1 MKWKR
6 MFALTLVFAMMCS
19 MFVTTNC
26 AAAEISLN
34 GRNGWSVTSGT
45 GTVSDDNGVNVVTLN
60 GEASVSI
67 GAAQTGALLVTA
79 NVSVISGEAT
89 ISAMSGTSSVAQA
102 TVSASNGEYAETKLL
117 VTAAQNTIG
126 IDAIKFYGN
135 LKIKS
140 VRVEKADIETPL
152 FTENFDGY
160 GEGEQINSFVRNS
173 YISTGSD
180 DGKDNLS
187 FTAAYDNIADKNIPA
202 AGRAG
207 HLYDPTYTSTDTVR
221 YDDEHSLLQTPKES
235 GKNQETWY
243 HDLGSDFGNY
253 SHIKLRFKYYNA
265 WNAGKSGDNTS
276 VRDMLRVAF
285 SSGKLRAEG
294 SDMPNISIQGIN
306 VKYTSLGDDGKVV
319 ENVATLGKVKMW
331 SEAEVDMKIEK
342 GAGNNGKNKVT
353 YSVTIDGVSTPE
365 VVHQKPADFKYL
377 HMSID
382 AASGGGFYID
392 DIEVVAVKDLPEK
405 YDEVLYSEDFEKGIT
420 KSDDAWTKA
429 YGTATSPGTVEN
441 TWTRV
446 DDSLTFDAVADPTA
460 STTQGMVGK
469 LEKLKRPAKLDA
481 GIKAQDGTLDT
492 TNDISETEYL
502 NDEYWAY
509 PLSDAV
515 KNADNLKLS
524 YKYYDEGIAYKYSN
538 NEFQSATRNYMGV
551 VLSSSKTDWSN
562 DRTVSVYYDGTEKS
576 HDLYLNGT
584 KAATNNTKKWNDVT
598 VNLTSITHNSD
609 DNKIT
614 VAGNCGSASLN
625 KGINKYNYLVFRV
638 PANRLGRFYIDDIK
652 ITTEKN
658 VTANDVAQ
666 GKLDNLTK
674 ETVYSFSS
682 NDEVETVAYEILDL
696 TYENGSAKVKFRK
709 WMDTEDKATV
719 LYVASFDE
727 SENLLECKMSNLS
740 EISKDTLSNEVTLEL
755 TDKSE
760 TAAVKAFIWGDDLRP
775 LAERFVIPAK
785 KTETMGS
792 FRLHR
797 SKL

>member
-19 MFVTTNC
+19 MFVITNC

-79 NVSVISGEAT
+79 NVAVVSGEAT
-89 ISAMSGTSSVAQA
+89 ISAMSGTSSASQA

-126 IDAIKFYGN
+126 IDAIKFNGN

-160 GEGEQINSFVRNS
+160 SKGEQINSFVRSS
-173 YISTGSD
+173 YISTGASD

-187 FTAAYDNIADKNIPA
+187 FTAADDNIADKNIPA
-202 AGRAG
+202 SGKAG

-221 YDDEHSLLQTPKES
+221 YDDEHSPLSTTKES
-235 GKNQETWY
+235 GKNQETLY

-342 GAGNNGKNKVT
+342 GAGNGGRNKVT

-365 VVHQKPADFKYL
+365 VVHQKPADFQYL

-405 YDEVLYSEDFEKGIT
+405 YDEVLYSEDFENGIT

-429 YGTATSPGTVEN
+429 YGTIKSPGNAGN

-446 DDSLTFDAVADPTA
+446 DNSLTFDAVADPTA
-460 STTQGMVGK
+460 STTQGKVGK
-469 LEKLKRPAKLDA
+469 LEKLKRYAKLDA
-481 GIKAQDGTLDT
+481 GIKAPDGTLDT
-492 TNDISETEYL
+492 TNDIGETEYL

-524 YKYYDEGIAYKYSN
+524 YKYYDEGIAYKPSDN
-538 NEFQSATRNYMGV
+538 GLESAPRNSMGV
-551 VLSSSKTDWSN
+551 VLSSSKIDYSDN
-562 DRTVSVYYDGTEKS
+562 RTVSVYYDGTETS
-576 HDLYLNGT
+576 HDLKLNGT
-584 KAATNNTKKWNDVT
+584 KAETNNTKKWNGVT

-609 DNKIT
+609 NNKIT
-614 VAGNCGSASLN
+614 VTGNCGSASLVD
-625 KGINKYNYLVFRV
+625 KEINKYNYLVFRV

-658 VTANDVAQ
+658 VTADDVAQ

-682 NDEVETVAYEILDL
+682 NDEFETVAYEILDL

-709 WMDTEDKATV
+709 WMDTEDEVTV

-727 SENLLECKMSNLS
+727 NENMLECKMSNLS

-775 LAERFVIPAK
+775 LAKRFVIPAK
-785 KTETMGS
+785 KN
-792 FRLHR
+792 
-797 SKL
+797 

>member
-6 MFALTLVFAMMCS
+6 MFALTLVFVMMCS

-26 AAAEISLN
+26 AAAEISLD

-45 GTVSDDNGVNVVTLN
+45 GTVSNDNGVNVVKLN

-102 TVSASNGEYAETKLL
+102 TVSESNGEYAETKLL
-117 VTAAQNTIG
+117 VTAAKNTIG
-126 IDAIKFYGN
+126 IDAIKFNGN

-140 VRVEKADIETPL
+140 LRVEKADIETPL

-160 GEGEQINSFVRNS
+160 QAGSVINSFTRNS
-173 YISTGSD
+173 NVPANGVD
-180 DGKDNLS
+180 DQKDNLS
-187 FTAAYDNIADKNIPA
+187 FTAKPDNFLDNNITS
-202 AGRAG
+202 AGMVG
-207 HLYDPTYTSTDTVR
+207 HLYDPTYFSNDTVR
-221 YDDEHSLLQTPKES
+221 YDDNHQVITGTTNETT
-235 GKNQETWY
+235 KNQETWY
-243 HDLGSDFGNY
+243 HDLGESFANND
-253 SHIKLRFKYYNA
+253 HIKLRFKYYNA
-265 WNAGKSGDNTS
+265 WNVGKQDDPAS
-276 VRDMLRVAF
+276 VRDTLRVAF
-285 SSGKLRAEG
+285 SSGNRRAEG

-306 VKYTSLGDDGKVV
+306 VKYTSLGDDGKEVT
-319 ENVATLGKVKMW
+319 NAAMLGKVQKW
-331 SEAEVDMKIEK
+331 SDAEVDMKIEK
-342 GAGNNGKNKVT
+342 GTGNDGKNKVT

-365 VVHQKPADFKYL
+365 VVHKKPADFRYL

-382 AASGGGFYID
+382 AANGGGFYID
-392 DIEVVAVKDLPEK
+392 DIEVVAVNDLPEK
-405 YDEVLYSEDFEKGIT
+405 YDEVLYSENFENGIT
-420 KSDDAWTKA
+420 KSDAAWTKA
-429 YGTATSPGTVEN
+429 YGTATSPGNVRD

-446 DDSLTFDAVADPTA
+446 NDSLTFDAVVDHTA

-492 TNDISETEYL
+492 TNDIRETEYL

-538 NEFQSATRNYMGV
+538 NEFQSAPRNYMGV

-562 DRTVSVYYDGTEKS
+562 DRTVSVYYDGTETS

-584 KAATNNTKKWNDVT
+584 KAATNSTKKWNDVT

-609 DNKIT
+609 DNQIT

-625 KGINKYNYLVFRV
+625 KKINKYNYLVFRV
-638 PANRLGRFYIDDIK
+638 LANRLGCFYIDDIK

-709 WMDTEDKATV
+709 WMDTEDEATV
-719 LYVASFDE
+719 LYVASYDE
-727 SENLLECKMSNLS
+727 NGNMLECKMSTLS
-740 EISKDTLSNEVTLEL
+740 GISKDTLSNEVTLKL

-775 LAERFVIPAK
+775 LAKRFVIPAK
-785 KTETMGS
+785 KN
-792 FRLHR
+792 
-797 SKL
+797 

>member
-1 MKWKR
+1 MKLKR
-6 MFALTLVFAMMCS
+6 MFTLTLILALVCS
-19 MFVTTNC
+19 TLAVTG
-26 AAAEISLN
+26 AAADYSVN
-34 GRNGWSVTSGT
+34 GRNGWSVTLGT
-45 GTVSDDNGVNVVTLN
+45 GTVSNDNGVNVVMLN

-67 GAAQTGALLVTA
+67 GTAQTGALLVTA
-79 NVSVISGEAT
+79 NVAVISGEAT
-89 ISAMSGTSSVAQA
+89 ISAMSGTSSAAQA
-102 TVSASNGEYAETKLL
+102 TVSESNGGYAETKLL
-117 VTAAQNTIG
+117 VTAAKNTIG
-126 IDAIKFYGN
+126 IDAIKFNGN

-160 GEGEQINSFVRNS
+160 SKGEQINSFVRNS
-173 YISTGSD
+173 YIPSTGAD

-187 FTAAYDNIADKNIPA
+187 FTAADDNIADDNMTA
-202 AGRAG
+202 AGKAG

-221 YDDEHSLLQTPKES
+221 YDDKHSLLPTTKES

-265 WNAGKSGDNTS
+265 WNAGKSGDDTS
-276 VRDMLRVAF
+276 VRDTLRVAF
-285 SSGKLRAEG
+285 SSGNLRAEG

-306 VKYTSLGDDGKVV
+306 VKYTSLGDDGIEVKN
-319 ENVATLGKVKMW
+319 EATLGKVQEW

-342 GAGNNGKNKVT
+342 KAGNQVGNNRRNKVT
-353 YSVTIDGVSTPE
+353 YSVTIDGVSTPK
-365 VVHQKPADFKYL
+365 VVHQKPADFRYL

-405 YDEVLYSEDFEKGIT
+405 YDEVLYSEDFENGIT
-420 KSDDAWTKA
+420 KSDAAWTKE

-441 TWTRV
+441 TWKRV
-446 DDSLTFDAVADPTA
+446 DDSLTFDAIVDPTA
-460 STTQGMVGK
+460 STTQGKVGK
-469 LEKLKRPAKLDA
+469 LEKLKRPANLDA
-481 GIKAQDGTLDT
+481 GIQAQDGTLDRA
-492 TNDISETEYL
+492 NDIGEKEYL

-524 YKYYDEGIAYKYSN
+524 YKYYDEGIAYKPSGN
-538 NEFQSATRNYMGV
+538 GLVSANRNSMGV
-551 VLSSSKTDWSN
+551 VLSSSKTDYSD
-562 DRTVSVYYDGTEKS
+562 DRTVSVYYNGTEAS
-576 HDLYLNGT
+576 HDLYLNET
-584 KAATNNTKKWNDVT
+584 KAATNSTKKWNDVT

-609 DNKIT
+609 NNQIT

-625 KGINKYNYLVFRV
+625 KTINKYNYLVFRV

-658 VTANDVAQ
+658 ITANDVAQ

-682 NDEVETVAYEILDL
+682 NDEVETMAYEILDL

-719 LYVASFDE
+719 LYVASYDE
-727 SENLLECKMSNLS
+727 NGNMLECKMSTLS
-740 EISKDTLSNEVTLEL
+740 GISKDTLSNEVTLEL

-760 TAAVKAFIWGDDLRP
+760 ASAVKAFIWGDDLRP
-775 LAERFVIPAK
+775 LAKRFVIPVK
-785 KTETMGS
+785 KN
-792 FRLHR
+792 
-797 SKL
+797 